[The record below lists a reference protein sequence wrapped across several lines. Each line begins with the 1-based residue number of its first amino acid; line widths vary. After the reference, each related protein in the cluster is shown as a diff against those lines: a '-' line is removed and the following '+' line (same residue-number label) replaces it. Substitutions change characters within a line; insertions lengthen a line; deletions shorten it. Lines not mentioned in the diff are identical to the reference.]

1 MIFLTSILFS
11 TPIFAVCAFGM
22 YDKYI
27 EVLVQGEGVNA
38 SKKADF
44 AGCPL
49 FIDDPNTLI
58 NANTLLV

>member
-11 TPIFAVCAFGM
+11 TPIFVVCAFGM

-27 EVLVQGEGVNA
+27 EVLVQGKGVYA
-38 SKKADF
+38 SKNADF
-44 AGCPL
+44 VGYPL
-49 FIDDPNTLI
+49 FMDDPNTLI